1 MIPKSHKIFIKPTA
15 EELSVS
21 ETLVEDVVEF
31 FYSDVRRTLNEL
43 KSLNVKID
51 NLGTFKIKEKELSKL
66 KSKLEGHLK
75 ALEDPE
81 SFNQM
86 RIRKD
91 VKIKYDKISRV
102 SELINAEKERKKE
115 HKKTKYEKNKRNLEE

>member
-1 MIPKSHKIFIKPTA
+1 LIPKSHKIFIKPTA

-43 KSLNVKID
+43 KSFNVKID
-51 NLGTFKIKEKELSKL
+51 NLGTFKIKEKELGKL

-91 VKIKYDKISRV
+91 VKIKYDKIRKV

-115 HKKTKYEKNKRNLEE
+115 HKKTKHEKNQGNLEK